1 MSETGEGDHREFTR
15 VPIKIEV
22 QVDSGGKSIF
32 SEQTRDVSMKGLFM
46 LCQDHALE
54 AGAVCDMVLFLGG
67 REEGIR
73 IEVKGMVER
82 LTPQGMGIRFT
93 EIGLESYEHLHNLV
107 LYNSQDSHKVE
118 QEMKDHMGLKRR
130 E

>member
-22 QVDSGGKSIF
+22 QIDSGGKSIF

-46 LCQDHALE
+46 LCKNQTLAE
-54 AGAVCDMVLFLGG
+54 GAACDVVLFLGG

-82 LTPQGMGIRFT
+82 LTPQGMGIQFT
-93 EIGLESYEHLHNLV
+93 EIGLESYEHLQNLV
-107 LYNSQDSHKVE
+107 LYNSPDAHKVE
-118 QEMKDHMGLKRR
+118 KEIKDHVGLKRR